1 MFIFIVFA
9 VTLFLDQWSKYLIE
23 QNVDL
28 YQSIPVIQDVFHIT
42 YTRNQGAAFGILQGR
57 RTFFIVITI
66 VVLALLAYFY
76 RELPL
81 KNLVTRFAMGLA
93 IGGIIGNFIDRVRL
107 GYVIDFLD
115 FRIWPIFNV
124 ADSAIVVAVII
135 FSYWFLVVE
144 EI

>member
-1 MFIFIVFA
+1 MLIFIVFA
-9 VTLFLDQWSKYLIE
+9 VTLFLDQWTKYLIE

-28 YQSIPVIQDVFHIT
+28 YQSIPVIEDLFHIT
-42 YTRNQGAAFGILQGR
+42 YTRNPGAAFGILRGR

-66 VVLALLAYFY
+66 VVLLLLIYFY
-76 RELPL
+76 RELQL
-81 KNLVTRFAMGLA
+81 ESLVMRFALGLA
-93 IGGIIGNFIDRVRL
+93 VGGIVGNFIDRVRF

-115 FRIWPIFNV
+115 FRVWPIFNV